1 MALIEQHESKKVRN
15 SFYCRRVHSQVKII
29 FWFKGIVY
37 DHLPG
42 RSGYYLRLHS
52 WDGDSYAVSLLRNT
66 AGTQT
71 SEWTGGRRIRQ
82 RRTEVQTNSLG
93 SLGAAMAP
101 QRCAQFRQ
109 GTWAL
114 VWVHSAVTGCG
125 CCPKGEDITLCKAAH
140 LDHMQVP
147 GTSSQHPKQ
156 LQNVSHV
163 GGKVGMPFSAP
174 CITIER

>member
-1 MALIEQHESKKVRN
+1 MTLIEQHESRKVRN
-15 SFYCRRVHSQVKII
+15 SFYCPRVHLQVKII

-42 RSGYYLRLHS
+42 RSGSDLRLHS

-71 SEWTGGRRIRQ
+71 SEWTGEGGLDRAGQKSKTILWGVWEQ
-82 RRTEVQTNSLG
+82 PWL
-93 SLGAAMAP
+93 LK
-101 QRCAQFRQ
+101 FRQ

-114 VWVHSAVTGCG
+114 VWVRSAVTGCG
-125 CCPKGEDITLCKAAH
+125 CCPKGEDKTLCKAAH

-156 LQNVSHV
+156 LQNVSHL

-174 CITIER
+174 CIVIER